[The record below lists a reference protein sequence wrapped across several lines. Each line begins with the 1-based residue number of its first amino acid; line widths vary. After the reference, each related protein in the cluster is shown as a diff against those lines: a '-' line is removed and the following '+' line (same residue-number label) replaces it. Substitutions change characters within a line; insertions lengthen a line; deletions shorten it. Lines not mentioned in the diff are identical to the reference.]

1 MMNIFRKKG
10 EQMDYKINWDCSEGV
25 FAVPDAAVGGL
36 KLASGKAVKV
46 LIYFMKY
53 RCPPEIPEDIG
64 LSAEDVEDALSYWE
78 QLGVLKK
85 TDGQVQRAV
94 PAGASKA
101 EEPVRIIAQPPAAPS
116 EAAAEKSVIKPRKS
130 LLPTE
135 IAERIAAS
143 EEIAFLFKSA
153 EQSLGRVLT
162 FDDQRTILW
171 FYDHLG
177 MSADII
183 IMLIAC
189 CCSIGRGNMG
199 KIEKVAL
206 DWHEKNITT
215 HEQAENEMLAL
226 QKAFSFEG
234 KVQSRLRLQSK
245 LTASQKKYI
254 DDWANM
260 DITVDMVE
268 LAYDKTVDGIG
279 KVSFNYMDKII
290 RKWNEN
296 GITNAEDAAAFDE
309 RTKPVRKTDKKSAAQ
324 ETKPS
329 AAPSYDLDLLFDHAL
344 NSTPTVKKINE
355 EAR

>member
-1 MMNIFRKKG
+1 MN
-10 EQMDYKINWDCSEGV
+10 YKINWDCSEGV
-25 FAVPDAAVGGL
+25 FAVPDAAAEGL

-53 RCPPEIPEDIG
+53 RCAPERPDDIG
-64 LSAEDVEDALSYWE
+64 VTPEDVEDALSYWE

-85 TDGQVQRAV
+85 AEDTERAAAK
-94 PAGASKA
+94 PANVSA
-101 EEPVRIIAQPPAAPS
+101 EIAREPVKIIAQAPAKAP
-116 EAAAEKSVIKPRKS
+116 EKPVIKQQKA

-143 EEIAFLFKSA
+143 EEIEFLFGSA

-171 FYDHLG
+171 FFDHLG

-183 IMLIAC
+183 IMLIAY
-189 CCSIGRGNMG
+189 CCSVGRGNMA
-199 KIEKVAL
+199 KIEKIAL

-215 HEQAENEMLAL
+215 HEQAENEILAM

-234 KVQSRLRLQSK
+234 KVQSRLKLQSK

-254 DDWANM
+254 GDWANM
-260 DITVDMVE
+260 DVTVDMVE

-279 KVSFNYMDKII
+279 KPSFNYMDKIL
-290 RKWNEN
+290 RKWHEN
-296 GITNAEDAAAFDE
+296 GITNADEAALFDE
-309 RTKPVRKTDKKSAAQ
+309 RTKPVRKQ
-324 ETKPS
+324 EKAVRATEPKAS
-329 AAPSYDLDLLFDHAL
+329 AAPSYDLDLLFEHAL
-344 NSTPTVKKINE
+344 NTTPTVKKNSE

>member
-1 MMNIFRKKG
+1 MN
-10 EQMDYKINWDCSEGV
+10 YKINWDCSEGV
-25 FAVPDAAVGGL
+25 FAVPDAAAEGL

-53 RCPPEIPEDIG
+53 RCAPERPDDIG
-64 LSAEDVEDALSYWE
+64 VTSEDVEDALSYWE
-78 QLGVLKK
+78 QLGVL
-85 TDGQVQRAV
+85 R
-94 PAGASKA
+94 KA
-101 EEPVRIIAQPPAAPS
+101 EDTEMAAAKPANVSAKIAREPVKIIAPSPAKAP
-116 EAAAEKSVIKPRKS
+116 EKPVIKPQKA

-143 EEIAFLFKSA
+143 EEIEFLFGSA

-183 IMLIAC
+183 IMLIAY
-189 CCSIGRGNMG
+189 CCSVGRGNMA
-199 KIEKVAL
+199 KIEKIAL

-215 HEQAENEMLAL
+215 HEQAENEILAM

-234 KVQSRLRLQSK
+234 KVQSRLKLQSK

-254 DDWANM
+254 GDWANM
-260 DITVDMVE
+260 DVTVDMVE

-279 KVSFNYMDKII
+279 KPSFNYMDKIL
-290 RKWNEN
+290 RKWHEN
-296 GITNAEDAAAFDE
+296 GITNADEAALFDE
-309 RTKPVRKTDKKSAAQ
+309 RTKPVRKQ
-324 ETKPS
+324 EKAVRATEPKAS
-329 AAPSYDLDLLFDHAL
+329 AAPSYDLDLLFEHAL
-344 NSTPTVKKINE
+344 NTTPTVKKNGE

>member
-1 MMNIFRKKG
+1 MN
-10 EQMDYKINWDCSEGV
+10 YKINWDCSEGV
-25 FAVPDAAVGGL
+25 FAVPDAAAEGL

-53 RCPPEIPEDIG
+53 RCAPERPDDIGVTSEDI
-64 LSAEDVEDALSYWE
+64 EDALSYWE

-85 TDGQVQRAV
+85 AEDTERAAAK
-94 PAGASKA
+94 PANVSA
-101 EEPVRIIAQPPAAPS
+101 EIAREPVKIIAQAPAKAP
-116 EAAAEKSVIKPRKS
+116 EKPVIKQQKA

-135 IAERIAAS
+135 ISERIAAS
-143 EEIAFLFKSA
+143 EEIEFLFKSA

-171 FYDHLG
+171 FFDHLG

-183 IMLIAC
+183 IMLIAY
-189 CCSIGRGNMG
+189 CCSVGRGNMA
-199 KIEKVAL
+199 KIEKIAL

-215 HEQAENEMLAL
+215 HEQAENEILAM

-234 KVQSRLRLQSK
+234 KVQSRLKLQSK

-254 DDWANM
+254 GDWANM
-260 DITVDMVE
+260 DVTVDMVE

-279 KVSFNYMDKII
+279 KPSFNYMDKIL
-290 RKWNEN
+290 RKWHEN
-296 GITNAEDAAAFDE
+296 GIKNADEAALFDE
-309 RTKPVRKTDKKSAAQ
+309 RTKPVRKQ
-324 ETKPS
+324 EKAVRATEPKAS
-329 AAPSYDLDLLFDHAL
+329 AAPSYDLDLLFEHAL
-344 NSTPTVKKINE
+344 NTTPTVKKNSE